1 MTMPSPIPSTS
12 VHSMMCP
19 LPAPAGSRPST
30 SSPPPLRPDPA
41 LANDPPRPAHQ
52 LCARIA
58 ARRRASPRGRMQR
71 LSDDPLRHHPER
83 QVDVKDPSP
92 GQMVDEEAPEQG
104 PDQSRE
110 APYRAEQT
118 LVAAAIA
125 RRNQVADRGDDRNHQ
140 ATAADSLH
148 EAEA

>member
-1 MTMPSPIPSTS
+1 
-12 VHSMMCP
+12 
-19 LPAPAGSRPST
+19 
-30 SSPPPLRPDPA
+30 
-41 LANDPPRPAHQ
+41 
-52 LCARIA
+52 
-58 ARRRASPRGRMQR
+58 
-71 LSDDPLRHHPER
+71 
-83 QVDVKDPSP
+83 
-92 GQMVDEEAPEQG
+92 MVDEEAPEQG

-148 EAEA
+148 EAEADELGHGPAHPAERRSGQEHDDRRL